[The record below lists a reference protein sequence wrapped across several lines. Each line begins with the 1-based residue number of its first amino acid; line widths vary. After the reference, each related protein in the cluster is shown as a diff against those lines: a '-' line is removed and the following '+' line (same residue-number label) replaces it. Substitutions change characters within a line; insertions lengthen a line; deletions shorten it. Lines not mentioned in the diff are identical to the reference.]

1 MKVEPTKQFVRKQLK
16 EGKLASLI
24 EVLQSETSEQEL
36 VILIDFLLNKDVEK
50 FKNFYMLVT
59 RSQKKADIEKA
70 VRQVYEIEPK
80 ELEIQWHEYIN
91 S

>member
-1 MKVEPTKQFVRKQLK
+1 MKIEPTKRLLKEQLK
-16 EGKLASLI
+16 EGKLPSLI
-24 EVLQSETSEQEL
+24 KVLQSENSNEQL
-36 VILIDFLLNKDVEK
+36 VILIDFLLNKNVEK
-50 FKNFYMLVT
+50 FKNFYVLVT